1 MLFAFVLNL
10 RKWKIK
16 SLICLEFK
24 RSAGDSPHFLKF
36 AGSPRFSMRKI
47 GGYSFKKMME
57 YRNLKAVSVKDSKQS
72 IIAQI

>member
-16 SLICLEFK
+16 GLICLEFK
-24 RSAGDSPHFLKF
+24 RSAGYRSHSLKF
-36 AGSPRFSMRKI
+36 ADSPRFSERKI

-57 YRNLKAVSVKDSKQS
+57 YRNLMAISVRDSKQS